1 MSPKKL
7 RIMRRLAAFLSVGA
21 IAFQTGPCGL
31 SDQQFGALL
40 QTGADL
46 FTRQLAN
53 IVSDTVFFLLD
64 NIFVRLTAA

>member
-1 MSPKKL
+1 M
-7 RIMRRLAAFLSVGA
+7 SVGA
-21 IAFQTGPCGL
+21 IAFQTGPCGI
-31 SDQQFGALL
+31 SDQQLGALL
-40 QTGADL
+40 QTGADI